1 MNIGRSGWRIT
12 AALIA
17 IGVVGCSGE
26 PITGTDEAAST
37 IAGACWTAS
46 GPWTP
51 QKAYAAGDLVDYQ
64 GTTYRCRQAHTAAV
78 GWEPTATPALWVIPT
93 PCDVGPWAPQTD
105 YAVGSR
111 VTFAG
116 ATYQCRQAHVSL
128 AGWDPIA
135 APALW
140 QLAAGGDPG
149 DYHVWP
155 NPVSRA
161 SSDPW
166 IVAHHDQIEQLR
178 PNVLV
183 LLYANPG
190 TADGE
195 RALVEQITR
204 GLSEGSR
211 SRGYADPAAPVQID
225 YQLTFVDL
233 RDGVNGRPPPPAGY
247 PYENS
252 TLYPRKP
259 AGAPGWGFDYARLFT
274 SEYAPNLGYHDA
286 GGGYRDLCSLV
297 NDGTVHELWVVGSG
311 DVPDANAAEVLGMT
325 PYYTAQ
331 GERIPG
337 AVNRCAGNGCFDPE
351 VPFCGRTFRIGW
363 VNYNRG
369 PGCYMHNQGH
379 GIEFGIKDSI
389 PALRDWFVP
398 FAGFD
403 YDTHYGLPFN
413 NLYAVTC
420 TQPPCLAFPTPT
432 HAHFTYGDTPYDVDP
447 FDAVCG
453 NVHFPPNGTAH
464 YDYFN
469 PTPVQSSCTGF
480 GRHQGPGRSDALA
493 TVDPSLWSQYGQF
506 GDCGGE
512 FLTWWYQNMPGHGS
526 GQTFADGRPMK
537 SMWPFFYY

>member
-1 MNIGRSGWRIT
+1 MKLRGCGWWIA
-12 AALIA
+12 AALVA
-17 IGVVGCSGE
+17 ASVGGCGE
-26 PITGTDEAAST
+26 DATTERDEADST
-37 IAGACWTAS
+37 IACGAAS

-51 QKAYAAGDLVDYQ
+51 KHAYAIGDLVDYQ
-64 GTTYRCRQAHTAAV
+64 GSTYRCGQAHTAAV
-78 GWEPTATPALWVIPT
+78 GWEPSATPALWVHPT
-93 PCDVGPWAPQTD
+93 PCGLAPWAAQTD
-105 YAVGSR
+105 YAVGTR
-111 VTFAG
+111 VTYGG
-116 ATYQCRQAHVSL
+116 ATYACRQAHVSL
-128 AGWDPIA
+128 PGWDPVA

-140 QLAAGGDPG
+140 QLAVDG

-166 IVAHHDQIEQLR
+166 LVAHHDQIEQVR

-190 TADGE
+190 TEAGE
-195 RALVEQITR
+195 RGLVEQITR

-211 SRGYADPAAPVQID
+211 SRGYENPSAPPQIE
-225 YQLTFVDL
+225 YQLSFVDL
-233 RDGVNGRPPPPAGY
+233 RDGVNGRPPTPPGY

-259 AGAPGWGFDYARLFT
+259 AGAPGWGFDYAQLF
-274 SEYAPNLGYHDA
+274 SAAYAPYLGYPDGA
-286 GGGYRDLCSLV
+286 GGYRDLCSLV
-297 NDGTVHELWVVGSG
+297 NDGTIHELWVVGSG
-311 DVPDANAAEVLGMT
+311 DVATDVNAAEVLGMT

-363 VNYNRG
+363 INYNRG

-403 YDTHYGLPFN
+403 DNTRYNLPFDS
-413 NLYAVTC
+413 LYALGC
-420 TQPPCLAFPTPT
+420 AAPPCVSFPSPT
-432 HAHFTYGDTPYDVDP
+432 HLHVDDAGTPYDVDP

-453 NVHFPPNGTAH
+453 NVHFPPNGTQH
-464 YDYFN
+464 YDYFD
-469 PTPVQSSCTGF
+469 PTPVSSSCTGF
-480 GRHQGPGRSDALA
+480 GRHAGPGGADAKAL
-493 TVDPSLWSQYGQF
+493 VDPSRWSQYGEF

-512 FLTWWYQNMPGHGS
+512 FLTWWYQNMPAHGS

-537 SMWPFFYY
+537 SMWPFLYY